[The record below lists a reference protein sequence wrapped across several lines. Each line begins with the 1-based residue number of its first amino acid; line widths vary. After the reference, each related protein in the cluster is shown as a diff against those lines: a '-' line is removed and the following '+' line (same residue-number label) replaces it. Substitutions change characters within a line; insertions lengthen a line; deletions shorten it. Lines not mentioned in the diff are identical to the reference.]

1 VDRNTLL
8 AFVLSMGVLTLWF
21 IWKAQTM
28 PVQPERP
35 GGPTMAVEG
44 PETPAV
50 EPGDW
55 GEPAWGHASE
65 AQAQAAESGEV
76 AVGDV
81 AWGADVGGAEAEVID
96 PWQRSFDMG
105 LYEATLTNRGGG
117 LTSWRLNEYFEK
129 GGSEEERIE
138 LLQLEPRHP
147 MALGTPFR
155 ELGIGDLG
163 SAMYRV
169 EMEDEYSVTF
179 VLERG
184 GVVIRKQY
192 VLEPEYGFELV
203 IEVYN
208 GTDHMIRPRFEVEWP
223 AAVVRKTNDFRELSL
238 VAYDDQEGVTR
249 EAVASVGSGGFFG
262 RLFGGGEDEG
272 PTRIASGVMWAGV
285 DIRFFV
291 SVLMLEAAGDAGVT
305 FEPRTQG
312 KVAAAVVTFAP
323 LEVAPGQQ
331 VSRRLQG
338 FAGPKRS
345 DVLAAVGGELS
356 KSVNLGYS
364 WVEPLT
370 IFFHWLLRV
379 LYGFIPNYGVAIIV
393 ITIMV
398 RVVTLPI
405 MARQMK
411 SMEKMRAVQPL
422 VKELQE
428 KHADDKARQSEAMM
442 ALYKE
447 HGVNPLGGC
456 LPMVLQLPVFI
467 GLFYA
472 LQSSFAL
479 RSAPFVGWISDL
491 SAPEVLFEIPG
502 VGFPVRLLPVVMGA
516 SMVLQQKMTPT
527 TIDPAQARMMLVM
540 MPVMMTVLFYQFP
553 SGLVLYWMVSN
564 FLGIAHQLWVRRGMA
579 ASEAAS

>member
-21 IWKAQTM
+21 IWKAQTV
-28 PVQPERP
+28 PVPPQRP
-35 GGPTMAVEG
+35 GGPTMAADG
-44 PETPAV
+44 PEMAPA
-50 EPGDW
+50 EP
-55 GEPAWGHASE
+55 EWGHTPE
-65 AQAQAAESGEV
+65 AEGEAARGAEVELAEAAPGSRVDAAMVEEAAAELIE
-76 AVGDV
+76 
-81 AWGADVGGAEAEVID
+81 
-96 PWQRSFDMG
+96 PWQRTFDMG

-117 LTSWRLNEYFEK
+117 LTSWRLAEYFEQ
-129 GGSEEERIE
+129 GGDKDDLIE
-138 LLQLEPRHP
+138 LLQLEPRYP
-147 MALGTPFR
+147 TALETPFR
-155 ELGIGDLG
+155 ELGLGDLG

-169 EMEDEYSVTF
+169 EAEDEHGVTF
-179 VLERG
+179 VLQRG

-192 VLEPEYGFELV
+192 VLRPEYGFDLL

-208 GTDHMIRPRFEVEWP
+208 GTDHMVRPRFEVEWP
-223 AAVVRKTNDFRELSL
+223 AVTVRKTNDFRELSL
-238 VAYDDQEGVTR
+238 VAYDGEEGVTR
-249 EAVASVGSGGFFG
+249 EPVASVGSGGFFG
-262 RLFGGGEDEG
+262 RLFGGGDDEG
-272 PTRIASGVMWAGV
+272 PTRIASGVKWAGV

-291 SVLMLEAAGDAGVT
+291 SVLMPEDGGDLGVT
-305 FEPRTQG
+305 FEPRAQG
-312 KVAAAVVTFAP
+312 KAAAAVLAFAP
-323 LEVAPGQQ
+323 LDVAPGQQ
-331 VSRRLQG
+331 VTRRLEG

-345 DVLAAVGGELS
+345 DLLAAVGGDLGR
-356 KSVNLGYS
+356 SVNLGYS

-370 IFFHWLLRV
+370 IFFHWLLSF
-379 LYGFIPNYGVAIIV
+379 LYGLVPNYGIAIIV

-405 MARQMK
+405 MGRQMK
-411 SMEKMRAVQPL
+411 SMEKMRAVQPF

-428 KHADDKARQSEAMM
+428 KHADDKAKQSEAMM

-479 RSAPFVGWISDL
+479 RNAPFVFWISDL

-502 VGFPVRLLPVVMGA
+502 LGFPVRLLPLIMGG

-540 MPVMMTVLFYQFP
+540 MPIMMTVLFYQFP

-564 FLGIAHQLWVRRGMA
+564 LLGIAHQLWVRRGMA